1 MTREQSAIVKGIG
14 ILLMLIYH
22 VGAIVGLNDVFSLT
36 LARASHP
43 VCYFMIV
50 SGYGLYMV
58 YRQNRLTWSYLLKHA
73 VRLYLAYW
81 IVLLIFVFGLGS
93 IFYPGKFSHA
103 WDDVLLNLIGWKWDY
118 CEFTW
123 FLLPYILMSFS
134 TKFIFPLID
143 RIGNVLSLVCTF
155 VIYLG
160 TSFTISRYFDTY
172 LNSHY
177 AVYHVILWLQTLFIM
192 SFGTVAARIKLSGK
206 SLTWEKL
213 QGKNL
218 LIILLIVTTF
228 AIRGQI
234 HTSAVNPFQAAWIVW
249 LVLHVDFN
257 RLVQRVFMELG
268 NKSMMMWFVQGF
280 VGVEMFREYYQ
291 PLQWPALVWVA
302 WLIVCYLAACL
313 LLPVANGAA
322 RMLRLTR

>member
-103 WDDVLLNLIGWKWDY
+103 WDDVLLNLIGWKWD
-118 CEFTW
+118 
-123 FLLPYILMSFS
+123 
-134 TKFIFPLID
+134 
-143 RIGNVLSLVCTF
+143 
-155 VIYLG
+155 
-160 TSFTISRYFDTY
+160 
-172 LNSHY
+172 
-177 AVYHVILWLQTLFIM
+177 
-192 SFGTVAARIKLSGK
+192 
-206 SLTWEKL
+206 
-213 QGKNL
+213 
-218 LIILLIVTTF
+218 
-228 AIRGQI
+228 
-234 HTSAVNPFQAAWIVW
+234 
-249 LVLHVDFN
+249 
-257 RLVQRVFMELG
+257 
-268 NKSMMMWFVQGF
+268 
-280 VGVEMFREYYQ
+280 
-291 PLQWPALVWVA
+291 
-302 WLIVCYLAACL
+302 
-313 LLPVANGAA
+313 
-322 RMLRLTR
+322 